1 MSVEVR
7 PFGVSCNLKCPYCYQ
22 HPMRDAGN
30 LTKPYDL
37 EAMKAALE
45 AEGQPFGLFGGEA
58 LLMPL
63 EDMEEL
69 IAWGTRRFGSVSIQ
83 TNASLMTEA
92 HIELFKRYRVGVGIS
107 LDGPD
112 ELNDSRWA
120 GDLKKTREATARS
133 HWALRRLI
141 DESKKGNLP
150 VPSLIVT
157 LHRGNASSERLPKL
171 LEWILELDRM
181 GLRHLNVHTLE
192 TDHPLVAAR
201 MALSDDETLAA
212 MKSIADLMPSL
223 ENMTILPFDDI
234 VKVLLGDDR
243 HATCSWNACDPWTTA
258 AVRGVEGN
266 GERSN
271 CGRTNKDGI
280 DWFKADVS
288 GYERQIALYHTP
300 QEWGGCK
307 GCRFF
312 YACKGECP
320 GTAIHGDWRNRSSHC
335 RIWYGLMEHFEE
347 LLLRVGQQPLSRSRY
362 LKELEHAL
370 LNVWATGRNASVRD
384 TLLWIQNGKIGPQ
397 PTYDGKSGHGDH
409 WDGSWAR
416 SVGQEHGDS
425 PHGDEHGDSWGTVRG
440 HRVLGVAPVGK
451 GWWKNASA

>member
-1 MSVEVR
+1 
-7 PFGVSCNLKCPYCYQ
+7 
-22 HPMRDAGN
+22 
-30 LTKPYDL
+30 
-37 EAMKAALE
+37 
-45 AEGQPFGLFGGEA
+45 
-58 LLMPL
+58 
-63 EDMEEL
+63 
-69 IAWGTRRFGSVSIQ
+69 
-83 TNASLMTEA
+83 
-92 HIELFKRYRVGVGIS
+92 
-107 LDGPD
+107 
-112 ELNDSRWA
+112 
-120 GDLKKTREATARS
+120 
-133 HWALRRLI
+133 
-141 DESKKGNLP
+141 
-150 VPSLIVT
+150 
-157 LHRGNASSERLPKL
+157 
-171 LEWILELDRM
+171 
-181 GLRHLNVHTLE
+181 
-192 TDHPLVAAR
+192 
-201 MALSDDETLAA
+201 
-212 MKSIADLMPSL
+212 
-223 ENMTILPFDDI
+223 
-234 VKVLLGDDR
+234 LGDDR

-312 YACKGECP
+312 YACKGECA
-320 GTAIHGDWRNRSSHC
+320 GTAIHGDWRNRSSPC
-335 RIWYGLMEHFEE
+335 RIWYGLMERFEQ
-347 LLLRVGQQPLSRSRY
+347 LILRVGQQPVSRGRY
-362 LKELEHAL
+362 LKELEQAL
-370 LNVWATGRNASVRD
+370 RKGWASGRKSSVRD

-451 GWWKNASA
+451 GGWKNASA